1 VVDGRGRPRR
11 FHVGATLRAT
21 RLRATL
27 ASVGVSLVVAGC
39 GQEEPQAQEGSLP
52 PPATSGAEA
61 SATVSA
67 DPATR
72 STSRPAREPAA
83 ARRAP
88 STALLSAADLR
99 SFARLEQRMGG
110 AIGLAVGPLGA
121 SRVRQLLGSLR
132 TGSAWS
138 TIKLPIVVR
147 VMADAGGPDA
157 LPSEVSRDIRQALT
171 ASDNAAAA
179 DLWASLTST
188 YGGATGAAAAVEEVL
203 RDAGDRETRVST
215 RGRAGFSPYGQ
226 TSWSLASQQ
235 RFIAAL
241 AGGCTTAPA
250 VTAGIL
256 SVMADV
262 VPGQRWG
269 LGSVGRPARF
279 KGGWGPGTDGQYLV
293 RQLGVLEYEGGA
305 AAVGVAIA
313 ARAGDGSFADGVR
326 ALTTL
331 ARWTADHVDPDRVEA
346 TVC

>member
-1 VVDGRGRPRR
+1 
-11 FHVGATLRAT
+11 VGPTLSPT
-21 RLRATL
+21 RLRAVL
-27 ASVGVSLVVAGC
+27 AAVGVALVVAGC
-39 GQEEPQAQEGSLP
+39 GQEEPRAQEGSVP
-52 PPATSGAEA
+52 PPAASEADA

-72 STSRPAREPAA
+72 SPSPPARA

-99 SFARLEQRMGG
+99 SFARLEQQMSG
-110 AIGLAVGPLGA
+110 ALGLAVGPLGS
-121 SRVRQLLGSLR
+121 SRVRQVLGSLR

-157 LPSEVSRDIRQALT
+157 LSDEVSRDIRQALT

-179 DLWASLTST
+179 DLWASLAST
-188 YGGATGAAAAVEEVL
+188 YGGVTGAAAAVEEVL
-203 RDAGDRETRVST
+203 RDAGDRQTRVST

-241 AGGCTTAPA
+241 AGGCVTDPA
-250 VTAGIL
+250 VAAGTL
-256 SVMADV
+256 SLMADV
-262 VPGQRWG
+262 VPAQRWG

-279 KGGWGPGTDGQYLV
+279 KGGWGPGLDGRYLV

-305 AAVGVAIA
+305 TAVGVAVA
-313 ARAGDGSFADGVR
+313 ARAGDGSFEGGTR

-331 ARWTADHVDPDRVEA
+331 ARWTADHIDPDRVEA
-346 TVC
+346 RAC